1 MGKNYCKSGVFH
13 EKILKMWE
21 LIPDYDFTEKPEMM
35 GTAAKHKIK
44 KAKD

>member
-1 MGKNYCKSGVFH
+1 MGTTANPGFH

-35 GTAAKHKIK
+35 GTYCKT
-44 KAKD
+44 